1 MGPFEDWPNATLR
14 EREREFHSRCRWC
27 RHQESDNQ
35 TAKELREASCV
46 KEMACGAGT
55 WLQRACL
62 PTLVSSSNSSSYHNY
77 SSDAS
82 GASAFPVG
90 RPSSAYGLG
99 VLSSS
104 RLFQGLGVVRQAGG
118 VRGRRGKRG
127 VFATLATRPEAA
139 EGTDGAAS
147 NVLLEVKGLTAVVA
161 DSGKEILRGVDLVIR
176 VGEVRVFFTF
186 SSGVLCRC
194 VENQVSR
201 VSLLQQRC
209 RKKLSS

>member
-1 MGPFEDWPNATLR
+1 
-14 EREREFHSRCRWC
+14 
-27 RHQESDNQ
+27 
-35 TAKELREASCV
+35 
-46 KEMACGAGT
+46 MACSAGT

-62 PTLVSSSNSSSYHNY
+62 PTLVSSSTSSSSYHTY

-82 GASAFPVG
+82 ASPVG
-90 RPSSAYGLG
+90 RPSSASGLG

-118 VRGRRGKRG
+118 VRGGRGKRG

-186 SSGVLCRC
+186 SFGVLCRC
-194 VENQVSR
+194 VENQVFR

>member
-1 MGPFEDWPNATLR
+1 
-14 EREREFHSRCRWC
+14 
-27 RHQESDNQ
+27 
-35 TAKELREASCV
+35 
-46 KEMACGAGT
+46 MACSAGT
-55 WLQRACL
+55 WLQRACP
-62 PTLVSSSNSSSYHNY
+62 PTLVSSATSSSSYHTY

-82 GASAFPVG
+82 GASASPVG
-90 RPSSAYGLG
+90 RPSFASGLG

-104 RLFQGLGVVRQAGG
+104 RLFQRLGVVRQAGC
-118 VRGRRGKRG
+118 VRGGKRG

-139 EGTDGAAS
+139 EETDGAAS

-186 SSGVLCRC
+186 AFAVLCRC

-201 VSLLQQRC
+201 VSLLQQLYG
-209 RKKLSS
+209 KKVSS